1 MHPRNCQ
8 RNCSQKHNLK
18 WNAIVIPYFRFIFSW
33 GKKCTI
39 VLLISYISIYHIYIF
54 CFILNSWLKSF
65 RYLQIF
71 YMFFLFLYILF
82 IFSETLLEIA
92 NYCRVITST
101 LDSISLN
108 FDEKLTLHNFYYE
121 IYIKIERRYSKKLY
135 FKFWV
140 FFFYHSIYDRVILA
154 TAQFANMNN
163 FWNMN
168 A

>member
-1 MHPRNCQ
+1 MLSLFH
-8 RNCSQKHNLK
+8 
-18 WNAIVIPYFRFIFSW
+18 IFDLFFHEEKNVPLYHW
-33 GKKCTI
+33 
-39 VLLISYISIYHIYIF
+39 YHIYIF

-121 IYIKIERRYSKKLY
+121 IYIKIERRYSEKLY

-140 FFFYHSIYDRVILA
+140 FFFIILYMILA

-168 A
+168 AQH